1 MNVRNNKPN
10 VLVTGGTGGIGSAI
24 VRRFF
29 EAGYN
34 VAIHYANNREKA
46 EELADELMES
56 GGTGLARIFRA
67 DFDEPGEIVEMFGEI
82 REELGP
88 VDVLINNAGIGRQE
102 LLQDVSYADWRKTF
116 SVNVDAVFMCTKLAL
131 PYMIRRGYG
140 RIVNISSIWG
150 ISGASCET
158 CYSASKAAVIGFTKA
173 LAKEVGPA
181 GTNVNCVA
189 PGVIDTDMNS
199 HLSPEDMSALA
210 DETPLG
216 RIGTPYDVAET
227 VYFLCSAASSFI
239 TGQVISPNG
248 GIVI

>member
-29 EAGYN
+29 DAGYN

-116 SVNVDAVFMCTKLAL
+116 SSSQAAL
-131 PYMIRRGYG
+131 S
-140 RIVNISSIWG
+140 N
-150 ISGASCET
+150 
-158 CYSASKAAVIGFTKA
+158 
-173 LAKEVGPA
+173 
-181 GTNVNCVA
+181 
-189 PGVIDTDMNS
+189 
-199 HLSPEDMSALA
+199 
-210 DETPLG
+210 
-216 RIGTPYDVAET
+216 
-227 VYFLCSAASSFI
+227 
-239 TGQVISPNG
+239 
-248 GIVI
+248 